1 MILSQCSD
9 LQTQK
14 TKWVA
19 RRNDDSSFYEFTT
32 DWGISAVSYAAQ
44 FADAYSCT
52 VAACPI
58 SGHRYQ

>member
-9 LQTQK
+9 LQTRQ

-19 RRNDDSSFYEFTT
+19 RKNDDSKFNKITT
-32 DWGISAVSYAAQ
+32 DWGISAVTYAAQ
-44 FADAYSCT
+44 FADVHSHN

-58 SGHRYQ
+58 SGWRYQ